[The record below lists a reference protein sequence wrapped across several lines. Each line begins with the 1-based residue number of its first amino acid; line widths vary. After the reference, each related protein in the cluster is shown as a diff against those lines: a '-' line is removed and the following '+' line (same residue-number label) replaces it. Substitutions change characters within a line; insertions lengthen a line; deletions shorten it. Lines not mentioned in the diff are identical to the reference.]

1 MYNGNTVQ
9 EREIREKY
17 NEIFRIV
24 GEQVGFNKLNYE
36 VFTSLNDNDV
46 RKRKINSILSYA
58 IVSKNDNK
66 INACLKVIDSNLKR
80 EDRIEDK
87 VNNFFKLGEKIY
99 PKQEVKS
106 EEKITKDMQ
115 QPEVM
120 EGGDIEEDSQIED
133 DKEKTEL
140 GDLKAE
146 ELENESQDKKVSK
159 IKGILSK
166 FNIKKGFKKTLK
178 KFGMGVLG
186 VLDFISI
193 SFLAMSI
200 TAGILTGGLT
210 FGTVALFSALPVA
223 SLVLMFGP
231 SIAKKIKKVLSKYK
245 KNKFINKNED
255 SDNENLDVDKKLNNE
270 EKLDFGKDLSNNEE
284 LDFGKDL
291 EENKDKN
298 NNPIQKPENN
308 QTKNVQNPNNQI
320 NNAKNLKEK
329 SNLGPVMPNI
339 PTNNNYRRPTSNNL
353 GPQNY
358 GFKDNTKGPLYN
370 LNNKKKDVVNQ
381 ASPIKT
387 NNGYINN
394 YGFKDNTKGPLYN
407 LNNKKNEVVNQTS
420 PIKTEIANTPSNEVS
435 NSESRK
441 EKTILEAEQ
450 TMMIINKKIDEYQK
464 KVNEINRKMKQIQNN
479 KYGYPNQ
486 HHVDARHV
494 TKPKR
499 EYNELKNKKI
509 KIINEM
515 KKYQGI
521 VHNLNEDIDKIRSA
535 EKKSNLTNTVTEH
548 QIPINEF
555 ETKKIYIVNE
565 KNSQVKESID
575 YTEQFENRSK
585 K

>member
-1 MYNGNTVQ
+1 M
-9 EREIREKY
+9 
-17 NEIFRIV
+17 
-24 GEQVGFNKLNYE
+24 
-36 VFTSLNDNDV
+36 
-46 RKRKINSILSYA
+46 
-58 IVSKNDNK
+58 
-66 INACLKVIDSNLKR
+66 
-80 EDRIEDK
+80 
-87 VNNFFKLGEKIY
+87 
-99 PKQEVKS
+99 
-106 EEKITKDMQ
+106 
-115 QPEVM
+115 
-120 EGGDIEEDSQIED
+120 
-133 DKEKTEL
+133 
-140 GDLKAE
+140 
-146 ELENESQDKKVSK
+146 
-159 IKGILSK
+159 
-166 FNIKKGFKKTLK
+166 K

-370 LNNKKKDVVNQ
+370 LNNKK
-381 ASPIKT
+381 
-387 NNGYINN
+387 
-394 YGFKDNTKGPLYN
+394 
-407 LNNKKNEVVNQTS
+407 NEVVNQTS